1 MNFSPSIFLIKQL
14 KLTIMNRQ
22 LLALFLTSLFSLT
35 SVIAQEQQ
43 ESVYDYNA
51 AFGHGFYTNNGSPTR
66 SASGKPGHAYWQNSA
81 DYSIQVHLDDAA
93 KKITGSE
100 TITYTNN
107 SPDDLSFL
115 WIQMDQNL
123 FKKDSRG
130 NAIIPLSGS
139 RNGAKGQNFDGGY
152 DIGKVTL
159 GYKST
164 TKRKGSTKNKR
175 KNKINLNEVNAEYK
189 ISDTRMKII
198 LPKPL
203 KANGGTININIDF
216 SFTSPDYGSDRMG
229 VLETQ
234 NGRIFNLAQW
244 YPRMCVYDD
253 ITGWNTLPYLG
264 AGEFYLEYGTFDV
277 HITSPADHLVV
288 CSGEL
293 LNPEEVYTE
302 TQLNRLK
309 QAANSDETVI
319 IRSAE
324 EVNDP
329 ASRPQGQDE
338 LTWKFRIE
346 NSRDVAWS
354 SSSAFILDA
363 ARINLPSGKKSMALS
378 VYPVESNTT
387 DSWARSTEYT
397 KASIEH
403 YSEKWYEYPY
413 PAAINVAG
421 NQGGMEYPG
430 IVFCSWK
437 SKNASL
443 WGVTD
448 HEFGHIWFPMIVG
461 SNERLHAWMDEGFN
475 TFINSLSTEAFND
488 GEYKENTPNMHRFS
502 SILVN
507 DRLEPIY
514 TTPDNMKERNL
525 GLLAYYKPGIGLTML
540 REQILGIDRF
550 DEAFTEYIKRWAYKH
565 PTPDDFYRT
574 MENVSGEDLSW
585 FWRGWFIHKWKLDQA
600 ITRVKYE
607 DGDASK
613 GAIVT
618 VENLQQMP
626 MPVILEFTTESGTK
640 TRHTLPV
647 EIWKRNTKWTF
658 KYDSNEPLK
667 SVVIDPDFVFPDVDS
682 TNNRW
687 TPEIAAENAED
698 LSPYVGDFSS
708 PAFPMVIKISDNNGE
723 LTATAEGQPP
733 LTLSNE
739 GSGKFLAEEAG
750 IEMQFNAEKNGFEL
764 NIGGQVFEFT
774 KK

>member
-1 MNFSPSIFLIKQL
+1 MNSISYEVKPLKTTFMTKQ
-14 KLTIMNRQ
+14 IMM
-22 LLALFLTSLFSLT
+22 LFLCALMSTNIG
-35 SVIAQEQQ
+35 IAQEKQQ
-43 ESVYDYNA
+43 SLYDYNA
-51 AFGHGFYTNNGSPTR
+51 AFGHGFYNNNGSETR

-81 DYSIQVHLDDAA
+81 NYTIKVHLDDKA
-93 KKITGSE
+93 KKITGTE
-100 TITYTNN
+100 IITYTNN
-107 SPDDLSFL
+107 SPDELEFL
-115 WIQMDQNL
+115 WVQMDQNL

-139 RNGAKGQNFDGGY
+139 RNGAKGQDFDGGY
-152 DIGKVTL
+152 DISKVRL
-159 GYKST
+159 GYERNSKP
-164 TKRKGSTKNKR
+164 KGSSKNKR
-175 KNKINLNEVNAEYK
+175 KNRTKKTTEVAANYE
-189 ISDTRMKII
+189 ITDTRMKIK

-203 KANGGTININIDF
+203 AANGGTVKINIDF

-229 VLETQ
+229 VLETK

-253 ITGWNTLPYLG
+253 ISGWNTLPYLG

-293 LNPEEVYTE
+293 LNPEEVYTN
-302 TQLNRLK
+302 TQLKRLE
-309 QAANSDETVI
+309 QAANSDKTVI

-329 ASRPQGQDE
+329 TSRPQGQDE

-378 VYPVESNTT
+378 VYPVESNTM

-475 TFINSLSTEAFND
+475 TFINSLSTDAFNN

-502 SILVN
+502 SVLVRDN
-507 DRLEPIY
+507 LEPIF
-514 TTPDNMKERNL
+514 TPPDNLKERNL
-525 GLLAYYKPGIGLTML
+525 GLLAYYKPSLGLIML
-540 REQILGIDRF
+540 REHILGEDRF
-550 DEAFTEYIKRWAYKH
+550 DEAFTEYINRWAYKH

-574 MENVSGEDLSW
+574 IENVSGEELSW
-585 FWRGWFIHKWKLDQA
+585 FWRGWFINKWKLDQA
-600 ITRVKYE
+600 ITKVKYQ
-607 DGDASK
+607 DGDPSK

-618 VENLQQMP
+618 LENLQQMP

-640 TRHTLPV
+640 SRYKLPV

-658 KYDSNEPLK
+658 KYNSNEPLK
-667 SVVIDPDFVFPDVDS
+667 SVVIDPDYVFPDVDS
-682 TNNRW
+682 SNNRW
-687 TPEIAAENAED
+687 TPEMAAENTED
-698 LSPYVGDFSS
+698 LSPYTGDYNS
-708 PAFPMVIKISDNNGE
+708 PAFPMVISIASKNGE

-733 LTLSNE
+733 LTLSSE
-739 GSGKFLAEEAG
+739 GSGKFVSEEAG
-750 IEMQFNAEKNGFEL
+750 IEMQFNAEKTGFEL
-764 NIGGQVFEFT
+764 NIGGQVFEFS
-774 KK
+774 KQ